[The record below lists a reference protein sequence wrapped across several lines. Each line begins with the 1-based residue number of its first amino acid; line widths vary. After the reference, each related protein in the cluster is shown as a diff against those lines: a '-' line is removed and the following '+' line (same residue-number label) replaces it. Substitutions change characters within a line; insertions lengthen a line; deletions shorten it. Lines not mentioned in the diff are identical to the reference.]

1 MFCRSHIYIIIAI
14 TMPDMKIGE
23 VVVNTTDVS
32 EENLRKLKQLLPDL
46 QHSGEISD
54 LEIVEETIHY
64 IKELQEKLAL
74 MG

>member
-1 MFCRSHIYIIIAI
+1 
-14 TMPDMKIGE
+14 MPDMKIGE
-23 VVVNTTDVS
+23 VVVDTADVS

-64 IKELQEKLAL
+64 IKELQKKLAL

>member
-1 MFCRSHIYIIIAI
+1 
-14 TMPDMKIGE
+14 MPDMKIGE
-23 VVVNTTDVS
+23 VVVDTADIS

-46 QHSGEISD
+46 KHSGEISD